1 MELHAYTRTIS
12 DLFSVKRKYV
22 VPRFQRAYSWSKE
35 QVKELW
41 DDIVTNIKINNK
53 GDTSHEEY
61 FIGALVLVGDDKS
74 NVMQIVDGQQRLTTI
89 TILLSVL
96 CERFKEL
103 KKENLAE
110 AIFKNYIE
118 GQDDDGK
125 NYFKLDN
132 ETPKPFFQKRIQYI
146 NKDKANPQSE
156 EEKTLL
162 SAYEDFYTFT
172 ARDNL
177 AKRFCMGSKVSNEK
191 YEALLRAVRD
201 QVVKYLKVIFI
212 TVTEEEEAYTIFET
226 LNARGMNLSFV
237 DLIKNKLFKELSDI
251 HPDDDAKTTWKN
263 IKSVISSRARDPVGI
278 LETFVHHWW
287 ISKYPHVAKD
297 KIYKRFKELWIENKI
312 NAKEFIKELHLDAV
326 TYIKIAFPIQEDFK
340 QQEERSIYN
349 ALSAFKIFNN
359 TQQSPFLLSLFKA
372 REKRIIKLD
381 DQKEIMLF
389 LERFH
394 FIFSAVCSLRLS
406 DVEGSYSRAAKD
418 LQTLQTASDRRKA
431 KEILNTLK
439 ENLAIRI
446 PDETVFADKF
456 KQLKFYNGYTRDK
469 KLIQYIF
476 NKIERSKLV
485 TNELVPENISLE
497 HILCQSNNDKEIIG
511 KIGNLL
517 PLSQELNEEA
527 KNKPIKDKL
536 PIYEKSQY
544 SLPKEFAAKYAARWD
559 AKLIDQRTKS
569 LAESCYRDVW
579 ES

>member
-35 QVKELW
+35 QIKELW
-41 DDIVTNIKINNK
+41 DDITTNIQINSK
-53 GDTSHEEY
+53 EDIKHEEY

-74 NVMQIVDGQQRLTTI
+74 NVLQIVDGQQRLTTI

-103 KKENLAE
+103 KKDNLAE

-132 ETPKPFFQKRIQYI
+132 ETPKPFFQKSIQYI
-146 NKDKANPQSE
+146 DKQQSSPQTD

-162 SAYEDFYTFT
+162 SSYQDFYNFT

-177 AKRFCMGSKVSNEK
+177 ASRFNMGKKVDNES
-191 YEALLRAVRD
+191 YEILLRAIRD

-212 TVTEEEEAYTIFET
+212 TVAEEEEAYTIFET

-237 DLIKNKLFKELSDI
+237 DLIKNRLFKELSDT

-263 IKSVISSRARDPVGI
+263 IRLVISSRETVGS
-278 LETFVHHWW
+278 LETFVRHWW
-287 ISKYPHVAKD
+287 ISKYSYVGEE
-297 KIYKRFKELWIENKI
+297 KIYKTFKKLWSEDKI
-312 NAKEFIKELHLDAV
+312 DAKEFIKELYLDSEI
-326 TYIKIAFPIQEDFK
+326 YIKIASPLQEDFK
-340 QQEERSIYN
+340 QQEEKSIYN
-349 ALSAFKIFNN
+349 NLSAFKIFGI
-359 TQQSPFLLSLFKA
+359 TQQRPFLLSLFKA
-372 REKRIIKLD
+372 REKRIIKFD

-394 FIFSAVCSLRLS
+394 FMFNAVCSLRPS
-406 DVEGSYSRAAKD
+406 GIEASYSRAARD
-418 LQTLQTASDRRKA
+418 LQNASEKRKVR
-431 KEILNTLK
+431 EIINILK
-439 ENLAIRI
+439 ESLTTRI
-446 PDETVFADKF
+446 PDETVFTDKF
-456 KQLKFYNGYTRDK
+456 KELKFYNGYTRDK

-485 TNELVPENISLE
+485 TNELAPENISLE
-497 HILCQSNNDKEIIG
+497 HILCQTKNDKEIIG

-517 PLSQELNEEA
+517 PLSQDLNEKA
-527 KNKPIKDKL
+527 KDRSICDKL
-536 PIYEKSQY
+536 SIYQESQY
-544 SLPKEFAAKYAARWD
+544 SLPKEFAVEYVTPWNANAIEKRTVSLAKY
-559 AKLIDQRTKS
+559 
-569 LAESCYRDVW
+569 CYRNIW
-579 ES
+579 GI

>member
-22 VPRFQRAYSWSKE
+22 VPRFQRAYSWSKD

-41 DDIVTNIKINNK
+41 DDITANIQINNEK
-53 GDTSHEEY
+53 DVSHEEY

-74 NVMQIVDGQQRLTTI
+74 NVLQIVDGQQRLTTI

-132 ETPKPFFQKRIQYI
+132 ETPKPFFQKSIQYI
-146 NKDKANPQSE
+146 NKEQSSPQTD

-162 SAYEDFYTFT
+162 SSYQEFYSFT

-177 AKRFCMGSKVSNEK
+177 ANRFHIGKKVDNEK
-191 YEALLRAVRD
+191 YEMLLRAVRD

-212 TVTEEEEAYTIFET
+212 TVAEEEEAYTIFET

-237 DLIKNKLFKELSDI
+237 DLIKNKLFKELTDT

-263 IKSVISSRARDPVGI
+263 IRLVISSRDTVGS
-278 LETFVHHWW
+278 LETFVRHWW
-287 ISKYPHVAKD
+287 ISKYSYVGEENIYKAFKKLWAED
-297 KIYKRFKELWIENKI
+297 KID
-312 NAKEFIKELHLDAV
+312 AKEFIKELHSDSEI
-326 TYIKIAFPIQEDFK
+326 YIKIASPLQEDFK
-340 QQEERSIYN
+340 QQEEKSIYN
-349 ALSAFKIFNN
+349 TLSAFKIFNI
-359 TQQSPFLLSLFKA
+359 TQQRSFLLSLFRA
-372 REKRIIKLD
+372 RERRILKFD

-394 FIFSAVCSLRLS
+394 FMFNAVCSLRPS
-406 DVEGSYSRAAKD
+406 GVENSYSRAARD
-418 LQTLQTASDRRKA
+418 LQNASDKRKA
-431 KEILNTLK
+431 KEIINILK
-439 ENLAIRI
+439 DSLTTRI
-446 PDETVFADKF
+446 PDETVFTEKF
-456 KQLKFYNGYTRDK
+456 KELKFYNGYTRDK

-485 TNELVPENISLE
+485 TNELAPENISLE
-497 HILCQSNNDKEIIG
+497 HILCQANNDKEIIG

-517 PLSQELNEEA
+517 PLSQELNEKA
-527 KNKPIKDKL
+527 KDKSVADKL
-536 PIYEKSQY
+536 SIYQQSQY
-544 SLPKEFAAKYAARWD
+544 CLPKEFAAEYVIPWNANAIGK
-559 AKLIDQRTKS
+559 RTES
-569 LAESCYRDVW
+569 LAKYCYNNIW
-579 ES
+579 GI

>member
-22 VPRFQRAYSWSKE
+22 VPRFQRAYSWSKD

-41 DDIVTNIKINNK
+41 DDIIANIQINDEK
-53 GDTSHEEY
+53 DVSHEEY

-74 NVMQIVDGQQRLTTI
+74 NVLQIVDGQQRLTTI

-132 ETPKPFFQKRIQYI
+132 ETPKPFFQKSIQYI
-146 NKDKANPQSE
+146 NKEQSLPQTD

-162 SAYEDFYTFT
+162 SSYQEFYSFT
-172 ARDNL
+172 TRDNL
-177 AKRFCMGSKVSNEK
+177 ASRFRIGKKVDDEK
-191 YEALLRAVRD
+191 YEMLLRAVRD

-212 TVTEEEEAYTIFET
+212 TVAEEEEAYTIFET

-237 DLIKNKLFKELSDI
+237 DLIKNKLFKELTDT

-263 IKSVISSRARDPVGI
+263 IRLVISSRDAVGS
-278 LETFVHHWW
+278 LETFVRHWW
-287 ISKYPHVAKD
+287 ISKYSYVGEENIYKAFKKLWVED
-297 KIYKRFKELWIENKI
+297 KID
-312 NAKEFIKELHLDAV
+312 AKEFIKELYSDSE
-326 TYIKIAFPIQEDFK
+326 TYIKIASPLQEDFK
-340 QQEERSIYN
+340 QQEEKSIYN
-349 ALSAFKIFNN
+349 TLSAFKIFNI
-359 TQQSPFLLSLFKA
+359 TQQRAFLLSLFKA
-372 REKRIIKLD
+372 RKRRILKFD

-394 FIFSAVCSLRLS
+394 FMFNAVCSLRPS
-406 DVEGSYSRAAKD
+406 GVENSYSRAARD
-418 LQTLQTASDRRKA
+418 LQNASDKRRA
-431 KEILNTLK
+431 KEIINVLK
-439 ENLAIRI
+439 DSLTTRI
-446 PDETVFADKF
+446 PDETVFTEKF
-456 KQLKFYNGYTRDK
+456 KELKFYSGYTRDK

-485 TNELVPENISLE
+485 TNELAPENISLE

-517 PLSQELNEEA
+517 PLSQELNEKA
-527 KNKPIKDKL
+527 KDKAVADKL
-536 PIYEKSQY
+536 SIYQESQY
-544 SLPKEFAAKYAARWD
+544 CLPKEFAAEYVIPWNANAIGK
-559 AKLIDQRTKS
+559 RTES
-569 LAESCYRDVW
+569 LAKYCYNNIW
-579 ES
+579 GIW